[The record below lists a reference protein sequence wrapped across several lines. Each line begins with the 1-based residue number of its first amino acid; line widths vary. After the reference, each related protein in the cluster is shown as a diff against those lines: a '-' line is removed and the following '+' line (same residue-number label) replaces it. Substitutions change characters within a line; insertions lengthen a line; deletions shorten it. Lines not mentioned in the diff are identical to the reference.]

1 VLDFGLLVLVELNLK
16 ESRAWIEM
24 MRRYLVK
31 SGSIESNSGS
41 SADDLSGE
49 AKIFKDLVVDVGEGS
64 AEWSLLLLVS
74 GLSSGLGK
82 DSSLG
87 ENDDVLARELLLE
100 FSDDLLVDLLPGL
113 DLWEGNEKDDGLSA
127 GSNLEFL
134 GGLQNLVINPCSEK
148 TSSTHLEVKLL
159 QDGLKVG
166 SGVVLDLDESGG
178 KLLLAIGGLLASIL
192 ENLGSCGVSHIV
204 SSRLRV

>member
-1 VLDFGLLVLVELNLK
+1 
-16 ESRAWIEM
+16 M
-24 MRRYLVK
+24 K
-31 SGSIESNSGS
+31 SGSIESNSSS

-87 ENDDVLARELLLE
+87 EDDDVLAGELLLE

-127 GSNLEFL
+127 RSNLEFF

-148 TSSTHLEVKLL
+148 VPGTHLEVKLL
-159 QDGLKVG
+159 QDSLKVG

>member
-1 VLDFGLLVLVELNLK
+1 VLDFGLLVLVELN
-16 ESRAWIEM
+16 
-24 MRRYLVK
+24 LVK

-134 GGLQNLVINPCSEK
+134 GGL
-148 TSSTHLEVKLL
+148 EVKLL

-204 SSRLRV
+204 SSRLRVC

>member
-1 VLDFGLLVLVELNLK
+1 MI
-16 ESRAWIEM
+16 RC
-24 MRRYLVK
+24 YLVK
-31 SGSIESNSGS
+31 SRSIESNSGS

-113 DLWEGNEKDDGLSA
+113 DLWEGDEKDNSLSA

-134 GGLQNLVINPCSEK
+134 GGLQNLVINQGSVAF
-148 TSSTHLEVKLL
+148 SDTHLEVKLL
-159 QDGLKVG
+159 QDSLKIG

-192 ENLGSCGVSHIV
+192 ENLGSCGVSHIIQAD
-204 SSRLRV
+204 

>member
-1 VLDFGLLVLVELNLK
+1 MLNFGLLILVELNL
-16 ESRAWIEM
+16 
-24 MRRYLVK
+24 VK
-31 SGSIESNSGS
+31 SRSIESNSGS

-113 DLWEGNEKDDGLSA
+113 DLWEGDEKDDSLSA

-134 GGLQNLVINPCSEK
+134 GGL
-148 TSSTHLEVKLL
+148 EVKLL
-159 QDGLKVG
+159 QDSLKIG

-192 ENLGSCGVSHIV
+192 ENLGSCGVSHIIQAD
-204 SSRLRV
+204 

>member
-1 VLDFGLLVLVELNLK
+1 VLNFCLLILVELNL
-16 ESRAWIEM
+16 
-24 MRRYLVK
+24 VK
-31 SGSIESNSGS
+31 SRSIESNSGS

-113 DLWEGNEKDDGLSA
+113 DLWEGDEKDNSLSA

-134 GGLQNLVINPCSEK
+134 GGL
-148 TSSTHLEVKLL
+148 EVKLL
-159 QDGLKVG
+159 QDSLKIG

-192 ENLGSCGVSHIV
+192 ENLGSCGVSHIIQADM
-204 SSRLRV
+204 SHISIR

>member
-1 VLDFGLLVLVELNLK
+1 VLNFCLLILVELNL
-16 ESRAWIEM
+16 
-24 MRRYLVK
+24 VK
-31 SGSIESNSGS
+31 SRSIESNSGS

-113 DLWEGNEKDDGLSA
+113 DLWEGDEKDNSLSA

-134 GGLQNLVINPCSEK
+134 GGL
-148 TSSTHLEVKLL
+148 EVKLL
-159 QDGLKVG
+159 QDSLKIG

-192 ENLGSCGVSHIV
+192 ENLGSCGVSHIIQAD
-204 SSRLRV
+204 

>member
-1 VLDFGLLVLVELNLK
+1 MGVMVVEYCVKDNKYYRTTNKEVAHISMEEKGGGEGFLK
-16 ESRAWIEM
+16 GAYKAENVARKVEADWDKVYLARTEGSQEKGSISWKISLEDN
-24 MRRYLVK
+24 LVK
-31 SGSIESNSGS
+31 SRSIESDSGS

-49 AKIFKDLVVDVGEGS
+49 AKIFKDLVVDVGESS

-113 DLWEGNEKDDGLSA
+113 DPWEGDEKDDGLSA

-134 GGLQNLVINPCSEK
+134 A
-148 TSSTHLEVKLL
+148 H
-159 QDGLKVG
+159 
-166 SGVVLDLDESGG
+166 
-178 KLLLAIGGLLASIL
+178 
-192 ENLGSCGVSHIV
+192 
-204 SSRLRV
+204 